1 MSNNAMRHFGDMF
14 HILRINIYQ
23 GIDTTM
29 KFIRF
34 GELKP
39 ILQKGYIAD
48 PPEYIS
54 EHRPPRKYG
63 FYAFPYGLR
72 DMFFI
77 SAKRGR
83 CTMLKDDDGNYVYYG
98 DCHYYD
104 WNLGK
109 DFFTPLG
116 KRLLEKYKLRKYQL
130 AGLSSDS
137 VIRVMKDW
145 QNPPKLLPDGHLDQK
160 LGYLWD
166 MRKHHVSTDYLKDR
180 IWTMKD
186 YDASRPDYS
195 WTPMSLDNL
204 NICDI
209 CSYILD
215 IEQDRKGHCV
225 DSEKSDKKWLAEQV
239 TQWLAKQGIDV
250 RQLCVWPIWPVI
262 RTNWDGKEFEAD
274 MAVAMHKPHIFEY
287 NGRLWHHF
295 GQELK
300 SGEMLGVYANTWFY
314 SDVHAFEGALKRRDT
329 LMQALNH
336 GSVTGSKTDW
346 SRFQR
351 AQRIPGPSIP
361 GPRTWLPSFGA
372 PEVFIDG
379 DDFK

>member
-1 MSNNAMRHFGDMF
+1 
-14 HILRINIYQ
+14 
-23 GIDTTM
+23 M

-104 WNLGK
+104 WNLKK

-166 MRKHHVSTDYLKDR
+166 MHKHHVSTDYLKDR

-186 YDASRPDYS
+186 YDTSRPDYS

-215 IEQDRKGHCV
+215 IEKDRKGHYV

-239 TQWLAKQGIDV
+239 TQWLAKKGIDV

-262 RTNWDGKEFEAD
+262 RTNWDGNEFEAD

-287 NGRLWHHF
+287 KGRLWHHF

-314 SDVHAFEGALKRRDT
+314 SEVHAFEGALKRRNT
-329 LMQALNH
+329 LMEALNH
-336 GSVTGSKTDW
+336 GSVTGSQTFW
-346 SRFQR
+346 ARHQR
-351 AQRIPGPSIP
+351 ASRIPGLSIP
-361 GPRTWLPSFGA
+361 GPQTWLPSFGA